1 MSENRPDLHALREA
15 WEMAWGQLATQR
27 RDGELPIPNPPE
39 GPDPY
44 GNPDPEWMRVDWRR
58 YLRRVEVGDTTINYV
73 DEGPLEGER
82 GLDLVLV
89 HGLAGCW
96 QNWLETIPALARR
109 HRVLALDLPGF
120 GHSPMPPWEI
130 SIPAYGRL
138 VNEFSKAV
146 GVAEAAIAGNSVG
159 GYVAAEAVAADPER
173 FDKLALVSV
182 AGGGRRGR
190 RRARAEF
197 AGRLA
202 VALAPVAL
210 SFQSQTIRRTR
221 LRRALFASVLHR
233 PDELRPEPLYE
244 QYRNGANRPD
254 FLPALTSLSGYD
266 IVGRIEGLE
275 MPALVVW
282 GRNDRIVPPEDG
294 LGYARLLPSAQTVVM
309 DGTGHCPML
318 ERPVRFN
325 RLLEAFLGP

>member
-1 MSENRPDLHALREA
+1 MRENRPDLQDLRDA
-15 WEMAWGQLATQR
+15 WEMAWSQLAAQR
-27 RDGELPIPNPPE
+27 REGELPTPNPPE

-44 GNPDPEWMRVDWRR
+44 GNPDPAWMKIDWRR
-58 YLRRVEVGDTTINYV
+58 YLRRVEVGDTTVNYV
-73 DEGPLEGER
+73 DAGPLEGQR

-109 HRVLALDLPGF
+109 HRVIAMDLPGF
-120 GHSPMPPWEI
+120 GHSAMPPWEI

-138 VNEFSKAV
+138 LNEFSEAV

-159 GYVAAEAVAADPER
+159 GYIAAEAVAADPER

-182 AGGGRRGR
+182 AGTGRRR
-190 RRARAEF
+190 KRRARAEF

-221 LRRALFASVLHR
+221 LRRALFGSVLCR
-233 PDELRPEPLYE
+233 PEELRRELLYE
-244 QYRNGANRPD
+244 QYRNGANRPG
-254 FLPALTSLSGYD
+254 FLPALTSLTAYD
-266 IVGRIEGLE
+266 FLGRIEGIAKPTLI
-275 MPALVVW
+275 VW

-294 LGYARLLPSAQTVVM
+294 LGYAQLLPGAQTVVM

-325 RLLEAFLGP
+325 RLLEAFLDS